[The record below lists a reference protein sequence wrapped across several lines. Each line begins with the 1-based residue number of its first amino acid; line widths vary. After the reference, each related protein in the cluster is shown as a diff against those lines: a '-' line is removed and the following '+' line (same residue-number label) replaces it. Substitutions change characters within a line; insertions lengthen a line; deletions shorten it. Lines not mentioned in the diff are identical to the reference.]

1 MKVGNNM
8 MIFENGSS
16 IETVEIP
23 DTSNTICSARSELT
37 LAVSDNTL
45 RLDNDS
51 ALEVR
56 STFASDHTITRR
68 DVCWYCGGR
77 LFWGSDFNYDEVF
90 GEGEGIVSYLTCS
103 GCGAEVQ
110 YSLLDETE
118 D

>member
-1 MKVGNNM
+1 M
-8 MIFENGSS
+8 MIFENGNT
-16 IETVEIP
+16 IETLEVP
-23 DTSNTICSARSELT
+23 DTSNTIRSARSEIT
-37 LAVSDNTL
+37 LALYDNTL

-51 ALEVR
+51 TPVVSSAIE
-56 STFASDHTITRR
+56 SNHTITRR
-68 DVCWYCGGR
+68 DVCWYCGGK

-110 YSLLDETE
+110 YSLLDEEE

>member
-1 MKVGNNM
+1 M
-8 MIFENGSS
+8 MIFENGNT
-16 IETVEIP
+16 IETLEVP
-23 DTSNTICSARSELT
+23 DTSNTIRSARSELT

-56 STFASDHTITRR
+56 STFASNHTITRR

-110 YSLLDETE
+110 YSLLYETE